1 MTDSARQAPGGGRGA
16 APGAAT
22 GGAARVAAS
31 DGVALHAEAHG
42 DGPPLLLSPGYC
54 QTHENFRPQAAS
66 LARAGYRVVLWDYRG
81 HGLSDAPL
89 EPARYSMAQV
99 VDDLGRVLDWAAPG
113 RRAVLGGLSFGGLAS
128 LHFALAHP
136 SRVRALLLFASGP
149 GFKNPEAQARWEA
162 QVGRIADRLEAQ
174 GFEGYVDG
182 RAAPTAIGLRPELP
196 AAQAAGRAI
205 LAQDPR
211 AVALFGRRVAG
222 PVPTVIDALPTLRAP
237 SLVLVGERDADYL
250 RAAEVMAARIPGAKH
265 VTIPGA
271 GHVANL
277 EETEAFD
284 RAVLDFLQG
293 LGAEGA

>member
-1 MTDSARQAPGGGRGA
+1 M
-16 APGAAT
+16 
-22 GGAARVAAS
+22 AAS

-89 EPARYSMAQV
+89 DPARYSMAQV

-162 QVGRIADRLEAQ
+162 QVGRIADRLAAR

-222 PVPTVIDALPTLRAP
+222 PVPTVIDALPTLRVPA
-237 SLVLVGERDADYL
+237 LVLVGERDADYL